1 MMLLHNIPIIH
12 NSIFLY
18 QLDIRKNYNKIFEK
32 QKIKQEANGFLTYSS
47 TEYNILN
54 EFKDLKKECEKSV
67 GSLITDKLSFKDNNF
82 KIFNSW
88 ITKTKPKGYSE
99 PHTHSNS
106 WISGVY
112 YPKFSEDFKIRF
124 YNDFL
129 NPFHTKVK
137 TYNIYNSKY
146 WDVTPMSNCLVL
158 FFSNMRHNILPNNS
172 KEDRYSLA
180 FNVLPN
186 GSFGTEDSFLKLNIK

>member
-1 MMLLHNIPIIH
+1 MLLHNIPIIH

-88 ITKTKPKGYSE
+88 ITKQNLKVILNHIHIQTLGLV
-99 PHTHSNS
+99 
-106 WISGVY
+106 VY
-112 YPKFSEDFKIRF
+112 TILSSLKI
-124 YNDFL
+124 
-129 NPFHTKVK
+129 
-137 TYNIYNSKY
+137 
-146 WDVTPMSNCLVL
+146 
-158 FFSNMRHNILPNNS
+158 
-172 KEDRYSLA
+172 
-180 FNVLPN
+180 
-186 GSFGTEDSFLKLNIK
+186 LKLDFIMIF